1 MFDAYVIKDAE
12 FKDQYLVDETDP
24 AARRLGIPPTRSSKM
39 QMYLISED
47 DTKGALL
54 SFSRAPA
61 WRAPVLLWWAARSCS
76 VLTLPLARSLC
87 CMQYHRQG
95 ARAHG

>member
-1 MFDAYVIKDAE
+1 MFDAYVIKGAE

-47 DTKGALL
+47 DTKGVWL
-54 SFSRAPA
+54 SFVRAPA
-61 WRAPVLLWWAARSCS
+61 WRAPVLLWRRRERN
-76 VLTLPLARSLC
+76 LF
-87 CMQYHRQG
+87 
-95 ARAHG
+95 